1 MSHFPSLVAHF
12 ANLPDPRV
20 ERTRL
25 HALTAILVIGICAT
39 ICGADD
45 FVAIEAWGRAQEA
58 WLKERL
64 ALPNGIPSHD
74 TFDRL
79 FRRLDPEA
87 FSRCFVAWVQAVREA
102 TCGEVVAIDG
112 KTLRHSF
119 DRASGKTAIHMV
131 SAWATQNR
139 LVLGQ
144 VKVDD
149 KSNEITAIPALLA
162 LLDLRGCLVTIDAM
176 GCQKAI
182 VRQIVEQGGDYLLAL
197 KENQPSLYTDV
208 EEFFAEARATHFAA
222 IAHGFHRELEGD
234 HGRIETRRCWSV
246 GEIAWLQER
255 HDWLQLTSIALV
267 ERERQRG
274 EQKSVEV
281 SYYISSRPG
290 GTPRSAQQLAGA
302 ARGHWGIENR
312 VHWVLDVQFDEDH
325 CRVRCEH
332 AAQNLATV
340 RHIGLNL
347 LQQEQTA
354 KLGIKNKR
362 LRAGWDTRYLERVL
376 TGI

>member
-1 MSHFPSLVAHF
+1 
-12 ANLPDPRV
+12 
-20 ERTRL
+20 
-25 HALTAILVIGICAT
+25 VIGICAT

-64 ALPNGIPSHD
+64 ALPHGIPSHD

-87 FSRCFVAWVQAVREA
+87 FSRCFVAWVQSVREA
-102 TCGEVVAIDG
+102 TLGEVVAIDG

-119 DRASGKTAIHMV
+119 DRASGKAAIHMV

-182 VRQIVEQGGDYLLAL
+182 VRQIVAQGGDYLLAL
-197 KENQPSLYTDV
+197 KENQPGLYTDV
-208 EEFFAEARATHFAA
+208 EEFFTEARATHFAA

-274 EQKSVEV
+274 EQKSVEI

-312 VHWVLDVQFDEDH
+312 LHWVLDVQFDEDH

-354 KLGIKNKR
+354 QLGIKNKR

>member
-1 MSHFPSLVAHF
+1 MSHSLDLVAHF
-12 ANLPDPRV
+12 AALPDPRV

-25 HALTAILVIGICAT
+25 HALTDILVIAICAT

-45 FVAIEAWGRAQEA
+45 FVAIEAWGRAHEG

-64 ALPNGIPSHD
+64 ALPNGIPAHD
-74 TFDRL
+74 TFDRV

-87 FSRCFVAWVQAVREA
+87 FSRGFVAWVQAVWKA
-102 TCGEVVAIDG
+102 TDGEVVAIDG

-119 DRASGKTAIHMV
+119 DRASGKAAIHMV

-162 LLDLRGCLVTIDAM
+162 LLDLQGCLVTIDAM
-176 GCQKAI
+176 GCQKAMA
-182 VRQIVEQGGDYLLAL
+182 RQIMAQGGDYLLAL
-197 KENQPSLYTDV
+197 KENQPSLYSDV
-208 EEFFAEARATHFAA
+208 EEFFAEARATRFAG
-222 IAHGFHRELEGD
+222 IAHGFHREFEGG
-234 HGRIETRRCWSV
+234 HGRLETRRCWSV
-246 GEIAWLQER
+246 GEIAGLQER
-255 HDWLQLTSIALV
+255 HEGWQLTSIALV
-267 ERERQRG
+267 ERERQLG
-274 EQKSVEV
+274 ERKSREV
-281 SYYISSRPG
+281 SYSISSRPG
-290 GTPRSAQQLAGA
+290 GTHQAAQQLGGA
-302 ARGHWGIENR
+302 ARGHWGIENQL
-312 VHWVLDVQFDEDH
+312 HWVLDVQFDEDAS
-325 CRVRCEH
+325 RVRADH

-347 LQQEQTA
+347 LQQERTA
-354 KLGIKNKR
+354 KTGTKNKR
-362 LRAGWDTRYLERVL
+362 LRAGWDTRYLEKVL

>member
-1 MSHFPSLVAHF
+1 MSQLPNLVAHF
-12 ANLPDPRV
+12 ADLPDPRV

-25 HALTAILVIGICAT
+25 HSLTAILVIGICAT

-64 ALPNGIPSHD
+64 ALPHGIPSHD
-74 TFDRL
+74 TFDRV

-102 TCGEVVAIDG
+102 TLGEVVAIDG

-119 DRASGKTAIHMV
+119 NRASGKAAIPMV

-139 LVLGQ
+139 LLLGQ

-149 KSNEITAIPALLA
+149 KSNEITAIPALLE

-197 KENQPSLYTDV
+197 KENQPSLYSDV
-208 EEFFAEARATHFAA
+208 EEFFAAARALGDREPAA
-222 IAHGFHRELEGD
+222 LCA
-234 HGRIETRRCWSV
+234 RRAIRRRPLPS
-246 GEIAWLQER
+246 
-255 HDWLQLTSIALV
+255 AL
-267 ERERQRG
+267 
-274 EQKSVEV
+274 
-281 SYYISSRPG
+281 
-290 GTPRSAQQLAGA
+290 
-302 ARGHWGIENR
+302 
-312 VHWVLDVQFDEDH
+312 
-325 CRVRCEH
+325 
-332 AAQNLATV
+332 
-340 RHIGLNL
+340 
-347 LQQEQTA
+347 
-354 KLGIKNKR
+354 
-362 LRAGWDTRYLERVL
+362 
-376 TGI
+376 